1 MQAGEGFDMSTAASK
16 QHPATITAA
25 ELAAADHKD
34 SSPRG
39 DAAAVAANMGVSMR
53 SVRSFHHTNR
63 PQEDKEADLDSKAAG
78 NVTHLDNADA
88 GVDDALHVNSARRPE
103 KKKRRSY
110 GKRSD
115 IWSVGITLCEMALGK
130 APFSSAGAA
139 IYAVCVSKRF
149 PVFPELFSLEAHD
162 FLSRLVFIR
171 IQL

>member
-1 MQAGEGFDMSTAASK
+1 MQAGEGFDMNAAASK

-34 SSPRG
+34 SSQRG
-39 DAAAVAANMGVSMR
+39 DAAAVAANMDVSMR

-63 PQEDKEADLDSKAAG
+63 PQEDKEADLDSKPAG
-78 NVTHLDNADA
+78 IVTHPDNA

-115 IWSVGITLCEMALGK
+115 IWSVGITLCEMSLGK

-162 FLSRLVFIR
+162 FLSRLVFIC
-171 IQL
+171 ILL